1 MWTARLPPFASLAC
15 WSSLLLD
22 PLLIDITQNNLT
34 MKLAVAAL
42 CATSAAAFAPQQG
55 NQAFRCVPPQWH
67 VMCRLLS
74 WKEHGRKGERRALRC
89 LPNKCSMGSKAKL
102 DVMAYAICQEIKDFG
117 WIHETLSWM
126 PCCLLAEIGVKIC
139 STCAISVEF
148 GYRGILESVGSTTR

>member
-1 MWTARLPPFASLAC
+1 MVKLSLA
-15 WSSLLLD
+15 L
-22 PLLIDITQNNLT
+22 
-34 MKLAVAAL
+34 AAL